1 MSNVAGCGGKNVGK
15 KTLKKLFSKNKQRLS
30 VREYQ
35 LSKSGI
41 VGGEVHAGMVSSIE
55 LHSPHIF
62 ASTQECQN
70 FYKIR
75 FP

>member
-55 LHSPHIF
+55 SDIAL
-62 ASTQECQN
+62 STY
-70 FYKIR
+70 F
-75 FP
+75 